1 MQRPQASL
9 CIQGKLRR
17 INPFFVPKIL
27 ANMAAGAVS
36 IQHGLQGPNHTAS
49 TACTTGA
56 HSIGDAFR
64 MIRDGDA
71 NVMVAGKNNAG
82 QHLLCCV
89 AATLQSTYLLKQPA
103 FAYAVWNFLHC
114 GA

>member
-1 MQRPQASL
+1 MYAN
-9 CIQGKLRR
+9 QGKLRR
-17 INPFFVPKIL
+17 INPFFVPRIL

-71 NVMVAGKNNAG
+71 NVMVAGEQARYVLLSLK
-82 QHLLCCV
+82 HLNL
-89 AATLQSTYLLKQPA
+89 LLK
-103 FAYAVWNFLHC
+103 
-114 GA
+114 